1 MALVLQSIHGVVEE
15 IMRIHKSLPP
25 RPALDDV
32 DAALGLIRN
41 VEKEEQLRVEAIMKQ
56 RKGSN
61 IPEELFFVLLEMQKK
76 LVFFQSKE
84 QKREALK
91 LLDLDDVH
99 TLFDELVQRASKCI
113 PSSENYNAASDFS
126 NGSVSTISGSLSSS
140 AAATPSTSGSKSF
153 TVSSGPVI
161 EKEIRSRPQL
171 FAKDDS
177 YLKKAKTSMRG
188 DGIGVGADSLR
199 GPLPNPS
206 VKFAVNSGEFDGI
219 WVDLDAIFFLK
230 LVGVAMCCSLSL
242 QLNGG
247 DLLYPNSVL
256 LSNCLPRNILLRFH

>member
-1 MALVLQSIHGVVEE
+1 MALVLQSVHGAVEE
-15 IMRIHKSLPP
+15 IMRIHKSLLP

-41 VEKEEQLRVEAIMKQ
+41 IENEEQLRIDAIMKQ

-61 IPEELFFVLLEMQKK
+61 IPEELFLVLLEMQKN
-76 LVFFQSKE
+76 LVFFQSKQ

-91 LLDLDDVH
+91 LLDLENVH

-113 PSSENYNAASDFS
+113 PSSENYNAASDYS
-126 NGSVSTISGSLSSS
+126 NGLVSMVSGSLSSS

-153 TVSSGPVI
+153 TVSSGPII

-177 YLKKAKTSMRG
+177 YLKKPKTSMIV
-188 DGIGVGADSLR
+188 DGIGFGLDSLR
-199 GPLPNPS
+199 GVSSNSFVKSALNP
-206 VKFAVNSGEFDGI
+206 GEFDGI
-219 WVDLDAIFFLK
+219 WVDL
-230 LVGVAMCCSLSL
+230 GC
-242 QLNGG
+242 
-247 DLLYPNSVL
+247 
-256 LSNCLPRNILLRFH
+256 H